1 MSFCLIVCHTFG
13 QTDAGISTQKKT
25 LQNRKPSADESMLLL
40 SQKRRRCH
48 LLSLRL
54 FDALLSS
61 RPDPAVFSYQNNKP
75 MLRSCHVQYF
85 FMVKARSFEVLHGT
99 STCII
104 WGSEPFDTFCS
115 YWLWFNGSKMEES
128 RFPSRQDGSRSAEQK
143 IWSHGILRKKHIPVI
158 ATYLWLDPVRALGH
172 ISSAQHLYR
181 FTLPKIGGILWMLW
195 ITTAGFLGQ

>member
-1 MSFCLIVCHTFG
+1 MSFCLIVRHTFG

-104 WGSEPFDTFCS
+104 
-115 YWLWFNGSKMEES
+115 
-128 RFPSRQDGSRSAEQK
+128 
-143 IWSHGILRKKHIPVI
+143 
-158 ATYLWLDPVRALGH
+158 
-172 ISSAQHLYR
+172 
-181 FTLPKIGGILWMLW
+181 
-195 ITTAGFLGQ
+195 